1 MADRLRQTVHGTPP
15 RCSLDLDGGL
25 TQVLSDGTNVS
36 LYGNARL
43 GEEQAAGWA
52 YHLGDALGSVR
63 QLVDASASV
72 SLARSYEP
80 FGDPLSSAGAGTSI
94 FQFAGQLVD
103 ASRLLDR
110 MARCYSSAVGGVL
123 SRAYRASGS
132 RADRAGE

>member
-1 MADRLRQTVHGTPP
+1 M
-15 RCSLDLDGGL
+15 
-25 TQVLSDGTNVS
+25 
-36 LYGNARL
+36 
-43 GEEQAAGWA
+43 
-52 YHLGDALGSVR
+52 R
-63 QLVDASASV
+63 QLTDASV
-72 SLARSYEP
+72 NVTLTRSYEP

-110 MARCYSSAVGGVL
+110 MARCYSSAVGGFL